1 MQKTFKFFKVYDHMV
16 NISKL
21 IYFFI
26 LLIGIQIFFEISYI
40 NFNLLTSYINIH
52 FLIIFI
58 YLFLLV

>member
-1 MQKTFKFFKVYDHMV
+1 MV

-40 NFNLLTSYINIH
+40 NFNLLTSYINNH